1 LQVVHVPI
9 ANPQQCFEA
18 NKDIFN
24 LLNFETQIC
33 AGVPEG
39 GIDTCQGDS
48 GGPLLVRSAEN
59 DRWFHAGATSY
70 GAGCAAPD
78 LYGFYARTSVLSPWV
93 KETAALPSRSYS
105 LSVEASS
112 IITAIN
118 FGNVATTRPFVQT
131 IEPRFQLTNLT
142 ATDNTPLP
150 QTSVTYRWN
159 IIDEGSGTFTCNLD
173 LDGAE
178 AGQSINV
185 PCQKGANTYTSPAGY
200 QEGVYLPQLT
210 LNKGNVVQSRRALII
225 AGDPLSDFFLGELSP
240 TDGQIPG
247 SNVIQY
253 VDYYS
258 LDLSGVPSGRA
269 VWIQAQTNDFNSV
282 VAILDGDAPDLPT
295 AIIAANAEEV
305 VFVYDPA
312 ITNYIVLVTSQLAE
326 QTGIYSLT
334 TTEGLLTP
342 TTP

>member
-1 LQVVHVPI
+1 
-9 ANPQQCFEA
+9 
-18 NKDIFN
+18 
-24 LLNFETQIC
+24 
-33 AGVPEG
+33 
-39 GIDTCQGDS
+39 
-48 GGPLLVRSAEN
+48 
-59 DRWFHAGATSY
+59 
-70 GAGCAAPD
+70 
-78 LYGFYARTSVLSPWV
+78 
-93 KETAALPSRSYS
+93 
-105 LSVEASS
+105 
-112 IITAIN
+112 
-118 FGNVATTRPFVQT
+118 
-131 IEPRFQLTNLT
+131 
-142 ATDNTPLP
+142 
-150 QTSVTYRWN
+150 
-159 IIDEGSGTFTCNLD
+159 
-173 LDGAE
+173 
-178 AGQSINV
+178 
-185 PCQKGANTYTSPAGY
+185 
-200 QEGVYLPQLT
+200 
-210 LNKGNVVQSRRALII
+210 VQSRKALII

-240 TDGQIPG
+240 TDGQIPD